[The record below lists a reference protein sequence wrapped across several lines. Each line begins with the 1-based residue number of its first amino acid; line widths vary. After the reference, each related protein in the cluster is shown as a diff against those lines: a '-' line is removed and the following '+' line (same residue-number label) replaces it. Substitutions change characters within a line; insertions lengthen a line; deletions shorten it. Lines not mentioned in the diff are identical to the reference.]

1 MTAFTIRLATCADL
15 PFVVETAGRLVAFG
29 PPPWRTAGEIVGA
42 EARSLERYFTT
53 PDAGAHLLIAQD
65 ESGAG
70 AGFIYLEILQ
80 DYFTHE
86 THGHVGIL
94 AVTEA
99 AEGRGAAAA
108 LMRTA
113 EDWARA
119 QGFRRL
125 TLNAFEGNT
134 RARKTYEHLGYRI
147 EIVRYVKLLDG

>member
-1 MTAFTIRLATCADL
+1 MAFTIRLATRADL
-15 PFVVETAGRLVAFG
+15 PFVVETAGRLAAFG
-29 PPPWRTAGEIVGA
+29 PPSWRTAGEIVSA
-42 EARSLERYFTT
+42 EARSLERYFAT
-53 PDAGAHLLIAQD
+53 PDPGAQLLIAED
-65 ESGAG
+65 ESGTA
-70 AGFIYLEILQ
+70 AGFIYLEVVH

-94 AVTEA
+94 SVTDA

-113 EDWARA
+113 AEWARA
-119 QGFRRL
+119 RGFHRL

-134 RARKTYEHLGYRI
+134 RARTMYEHLGYRV